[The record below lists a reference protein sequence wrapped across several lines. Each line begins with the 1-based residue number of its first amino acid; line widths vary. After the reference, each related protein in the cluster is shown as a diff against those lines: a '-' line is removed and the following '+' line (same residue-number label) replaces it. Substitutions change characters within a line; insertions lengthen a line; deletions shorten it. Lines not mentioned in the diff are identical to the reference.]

1 MADPIKKPQIAA
13 LPIMPYDNLRN
24 EIRSGDLA
32 FCSGSYVFSKFI
44 QGFTGSVW
52 SHVGLIYRDDHLGRV
67 FLLESEVGIGV
78 RLVPISKYLRDYHG
92 RRRPYLG
99 QMVIA
104 RVNPSLGDEQ
114 VRRAVSYGMD
124 LLTKPYDNFEILRIA
139 ARIAFR
145 RGRRTR
151 DRKFICS
158 ELVDEC
164 FRAAGVTFKRT
175 DNYISPDD
183 IWRDP
188 VVSPLARIH

>member
-1 MADPIKKPQIAA
+1 MAPPIAKREIAR
-13 LPIMPYDNLRN
+13 LPLRRY
-24 EIRSGDLA
+24 EDLREAQQTGDLV
-32 FCSGSYVFSKFI
+32 FCSGSYFFSGLI
-44 QGFTGSVW
+44 QRFTRSVW
-52 SHVGLIYRDDHLGRV
+52 SHVGIVYRDPTLQRL
-67 FLLESEVGIGV
+67 FLLESETGIGV

-92 RRRPYLG
+92 RRRPYRG
-99 QMVIA
+99 QIVVG
-104 RVNPSLGDEQ
+104 RVDPAPGDE
-114 VRRAVSYGMD
+114 RARAAVSFGMD

-145 RGRRTR
+145 VGRRTR

-164 FRAAGVTFKRT
+164 YRAAGVRFARR

-188 VVSPLARIH
+188 GVTLLARVL

>member
-1 MADPIKKPQIAA
+1 MAEALAKRQIAR
-13 LPIMPYDNLRN
+13 LPVRRYDAVRADL
-24 EIRSGDLA
+24 RSGDLV
-32 FCSGSYVFSKFI
+32 FCSGSYFFSGLI
-44 QGFTGSVW
+44 QRFTRSVW
-52 SHVGLIYRDDHLGRV
+52 SHVGIVYRDEQLQRL
-67 FLLESEVGIGV
+67 FILESEAGIGV

-92 RRRPYLG
+92 RRRPYRG
-99 QMVIA
+99 QIVIA
-104 RVNPSLGDEQ
+104 RVNPEPGEALARQ
-114 VRRAVSYGMD
+114 AVSFGMD

-145 RGRRTR
+145 VGRRTQ

-164 FRAAGVTFKRT
+164 YRAAGVRFTRR

-188 VVSPLARIH
+188 AVALFSRVL

>member
-1 MADPIKKPQIAA
+1 MAEPIAKREIKR
-13 LPIMPYDNLRN
+13 LPLQAYESLR
-24 EIRSGDLA
+24 EHLHTGDLV
-32 FCSGSYVFSKFI
+32 FCSGSYLFSGLI
-44 QGFTGSVW
+44 QRFTGSVW
-52 SHVGLIYRDDHLGRV
+52 SHVGIVYHDDNLQRLFV
-67 FLLESEVGIGV
+67 LESETGIGV

-92 RRRPYLG
+92 RRRPYRG
-99 QMVIA
+99 QIVIGRVEPAPTEAQA
-104 RVNPSLGDEQ
+104 RQAISF
-114 VRRAVSYGMD
+114 GMD

-145 RGRRTR
+145 VGRRTQ

-164 FRAAGVTFKRT
+164 YRAAGVRFARR

-188 VVSPLARIH
+188 GVRLLARVL

>member
-1 MADPIKKPQIAA
+1 MADPIIKREIAR
-13 LPIMPYDNLRN
+13 LPVRRYEAVRDDL
-24 EIRSGDLA
+24 RSGDLV
-32 FCSGSYVFSKFI
+32 FCSGSYVFSGLI
-44 QGFTGSVW
+44 QRFTRSVW
-52 SHVGLIYRDDHLGRV
+52 SHVGIVYRDDHLQRL
-67 FLLESEVGIGV
+67 FILESETGIGV

-92 RRRPYLG
+92 RRRPYRG
-99 QMVIA
+99 QIVIGRVEPAPGDAQA
-104 RVNPSLGDEQ
+104 RQ
-114 VRRAVSYGMD
+114 AVSFGMD

-145 RGRRTR
+145 VGRRTQ

-164 FRAAGVTFKRT
+164 YRAAGVRFARR

-188 VVSPLARIH
+188 SVRLLARVL